1 MSKDGDAST
10 QLDGR
15 TKELDKQAFTELVSA
30 AVELNAR

>member
-1 MSKDGDAST
+1 MAKDDDAST
-10 QLDGR
+10 QLDVR